1 MNREEGEPPKKVT
14 VLVDEKVEENK
25 DVLEGS
31 VGEYFFS
38 QFFQL
43 KIFYNIMMK
52 IFLRWSW
59 KGIFEKG
66 IFEKSCGASISLE
79 LRRIIEKRET
89 GFC

>member
-1 MNREEGEPPKKVT
+1 VNREEGEPPKKVT

-59 KGIFEKG
+59 KGIFEKE
-66 IFEKSCGASISLE
+66 IFEKSCGARISLE